1 MFSFYGEELLT
12 SPPSTKL
19 EYHLLSAVRDY
30 LFNTIAATLQ
40 TGSQMTLGV
49 TN

>member
-1 MFSFYGEELLT
+1 MLSFYGDELLA
-12 SPPSTKL
+12 SPSTQKL
-19 EYHLLSAVRDY
+19 EYHLLSAVRDC
-30 LFNTIAATLQ
+30 LFNAIAATLQ